1 MFFFFFKC
9 ISLEIYI
16 YFGHAIRE
24 SVPPCAVLLS
34 LSLVSPWV
42 SELTQ
47 TRLHVSPSSLLIL
60 TTVDCFFLVCRP
72 DSDCVKLCWL
82 QSVTDLKVFFFCW
95 CVKGGQNGL
104 TQDFIRNNTNKFKFI
119 QTLKAVD
126 PHCSVIYC
134 FQQRVRNL
142 YVVSV
147 GTADG
152 LIVFLYFA
160 REKNKNIHTC
170 DIYK

>member
-1 MFFFFFKC
+1 MY
-9 ISLEIYI
+9 ISWNIYL
-16 YFGHAIRE
+16 FWSCNTWVSSTMCCVAFTFSG
-24 SVPPCAVLLS
+24 LTLS
-34 LSLVSPWV
+34 Q

-60 TTVDCFFLVCRP
+60 TTVDCFFFWCVDQTLWLCKTMLTTV
-72 DSDCVKLCWL
+72 SDRSEGV
-82 QSVTDLKVFFFCW
+82 FFCW

-160 REKNKNIHTC
+160 REKK
-170 DIYK
+170 

>member
-1 MFFFFFKC
+1 MY
-9 ISLEIYI
+9 ISWNIYL
-16 YFGHAIRE
+16 FWSCNTWVSSTMCCVAFTFSG
-24 SVPPCAVLLS
+24 LTLS
-34 LSLVSPWV
+34 Q

-60 TTVDCFFLVCRP
+60 TSVDCFFFLVCRP
-72 DSDCVKLCWL
+72 DSDCVKLCWP

-160 REKNKNIHTC
+160 REKK
-170 DIYK
+170 